1 MGQWEIRPRAY
12 ENLLNH
18 LVTIE
23 ENRSQWVHDHFPQ
36 LSPERDQLVNLLDQY
51 IQELDAF
58 LRNAKQSE
66 QCSDELPF
74 VIMGSEVEALNLEN
88 GKRQVFTILPFY
100 EERVKN
106 HHISILSPMG
116 KSLLLKTKGAVVTI
130 NAPRGNINW
139 EIINIKY
146 PDS

>member
-1 MGQWEIRPRAY
+1 M
-12 ENLLNH
+12 
-18 LVTIE
+18 VTSE
-23 ENRSQWVHDHFPQ
+23 ESRSQWVHDHFPQ
-36 LSPERDQLVNLLDQY
+36 LSPEREQLVNLLDLY
-51 IQELDAF
+51 IEEMEAF
-58 LRNAKQSE
+58 LRDAKQTE
-66 QCSDELPF
+66 ECSDELPF
-74 VIMGSEVEALNLEN
+74 VTMGSEVEVINLEN
-88 GKRQVFTILPFY
+88 KKRQVFTILPFY

-130 NAPRGNINW
+130 NAPRGDINW